1 MKKHILNPYKLNWK
15 MYGLI
20 GGISVLVMIF
30 AVSWNNDTNNSISD
44 VIKNLAFGCVAST
57 LVALLIEI
65 GNTKEKNEKANSI
78 YNAVFWELQYQIL
91 DYVKTWSRLCSVA
104 FKDKNYREEKHTW
117 MEWYEITKSEFG
129 KCDENRQRELIKFF
143 IEQLLNGVNE
153 VEKEIKR
160 IDTQKYLLNINN
172 IYDKNLENI
181 LLDYKF
187 EFYAAELT
195 LEEPY
200 DKEHFWNSFDAIKQD
215 LINYIDN
222 WIDIS
227 YYNYYKFK
235 PNNFNDD
242 KTEIVN
248 AIIISQQNAKNF
260 QNRTYARK

>member
-1 MKKHILNPYKLNWK
+1 M
-15 MYGLI
+15 
-20 GGISVLVMIF
+20 
-30 AVSWNNDTNNSISD
+30 
-44 VIKNLAFGCVAST
+44 
-57 LVALLIEI
+57 
-65 GNTKEKNEKANSI
+65 
-78 YNAVFWELQYQIL
+78 
-91 DYVKTWSRLCSVA
+91 
-104 FKDKNYREEKHTW
+104 
-117 MEWYEITKSEFG
+117 
-129 KCDENRQRELIKFF
+129 
-143 IEQLLNGVNE
+143 LNGVNE

-187 EFYAAELT
+187 EFYAAALT

-235 PNNFNDD
+235 PYNFNDD

>member
-1 MKKHILNPYKLNWK
+1 M
-15 MYGLI
+15 
-20 GGISVLVMIF
+20 
-30 AVSWNNDTNNSISD
+30 
-44 VIKNLAFGCVAST
+44 
-57 LVALLIEI
+57 
-65 GNTKEKNEKANSI
+65 
-78 YNAVFWELQYQIL
+78 
-91 DYVKTWSRLCSVA
+91 
-104 FKDKNYREEKHTW
+104 
-117 MEWYEITKSEFG
+117 
-129 KCDENRQRELIKFF
+129 
-143 IEQLLNGVNE
+143 LNGVNE

-181 LLDYKF
+181 LLDYKI

-235 PNNFNDD
+235 PYNFNDD

>member
-1 MKKHILNPYKLNWK
+1 MLQMFVWSLSLYNI
-15 MYGLI
+15 
-20 GGISVLVMIF
+20 
-30 AVSWNNDTNNSISD
+30 
-44 VIKNLAFGCVAST
+44 
-57 LVALLIEI
+57 IEF
-65 GNTKEKNEKANSI
+65 KVPFFYAK
-78 YNAVFWELQYQIL
+78 
-91 DYVKTWSRLCSVA
+91 SRTCS
-104 FKDKNYREEKHTW
+104 
-117 MEWYEITKSEFG
+117 
-129 KCDENRQRELIKFF
+129 F
-143 IEQLLNGVNE
+143 IV
-153 VEKEIKR
+153 
-160 IDTQKYLLNINN
+160 NINN

-235 PNNFNDD
+235 PYNFNDD

>member
-1 MKKHILNPYKLNWK
+1 M
-15 MYGLI
+15 
-20 GGISVLVMIF
+20 
-30 AVSWNNDTNNSISD
+30 
-44 VIKNLAFGCVAST
+44 
-57 LVALLIEI
+57 
-65 GNTKEKNEKANSI
+65 
-78 YNAVFWELQYQIL
+78 
-91 DYVKTWSRLCSVA
+91 
-104 FKDKNYREEKHTW
+104 
-117 MEWYEITKSEFG
+117 
-129 KCDENRQRELIKFF
+129 
-143 IEQLLNGVNE
+143 LNGVNE

-235 PNNFNDD
+235 PYNFNDD